1 MNIILL
7 YRTPLKGQKVIR
19 IMKNKMIKAVEQSA
33 ADPAEC
39 IRRIQ
44 EAINQHDLDALTACF
59 DPHYKSEFPAHLE
72 RAFSGHAQM
81 RANWTQIFG
90 NVPDIHA
97 ELIRVIAYD
106 DTVWSEWDW
115 QGTRVDGVRF
125 WQRGVTL
132 QGVQN
137 GQVVW
142 VRMYM
147 EPVQETMSGGAVPPE
162 LLGKE
167 LGKTTLGKTGV

>member
-1 MNIILL
+1 
-7 YRTPLKGQKVIR
+7 
-19 IMKNKMIKAVEQSA
+19 MKNKSIESVRQSSS
-33 ADPAEC
+33 DPAEC

-44 EAINQHDLDALTACF
+44 EAINKHDLDALTDCF

-81 RANWTQIFG
+81 RVNWTQIFG

-97 ELIRVIAYD
+97 ELIRVVVHD
-106 DTVWSEWDW
+106 DTAWSEWEW

-137 GQVVW
+137 GRVMW
-142 VRMYM
+142 VRLYM
-147 EPVQETMSGGAVPPE
+147 EPVQDAKSGGAVPPE
-162 LLGKE
+162 MILIEQSKIVLDKVG
-167 LGKTTLGKTGV
+167 G